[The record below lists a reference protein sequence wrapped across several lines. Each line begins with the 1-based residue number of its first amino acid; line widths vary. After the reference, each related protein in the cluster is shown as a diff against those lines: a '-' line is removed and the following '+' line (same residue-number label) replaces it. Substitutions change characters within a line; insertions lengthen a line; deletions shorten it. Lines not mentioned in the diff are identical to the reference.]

1 MVQKT
6 RVIKTRK
13 KGSSES
19 SPYWDWINNSHAV
32 KHKDGTTND
41 WEPAQANPDRL
52 SSDEGLSFQATE
64 ATAEKAEL
72 IREAMALL
80 SDQQRRVVEMMA
92 EGRTFAETARL
103 LVMSPSTMRNHL
115 NRARKKI
122 VAYVTQ
128 NAE

>member
-13 KGSSES
+13 KAGSDS
-19 SPYWDWINNSHAV
+19 SPYWDWVRSHHGA
-32 KHKDGTTND
+32 KHQDDD
-41 WEPAQANPDRL
+41 WEPVQANPDRL
-52 SSDEGLSFQATE
+52 AESDGLSFKAPQDTLD
-64 ATAEKAEL
+64 KAEL
-72 IREAMALL
+72 MREALALL
-80 SDQQRRVVEMMA
+80 SEQQRRVVEMMA

-103 LVMSPSTMRNHL
+103 LGMSPNTMRNHL